1 MLTQRHLCGLWT
13 LCRADASQQAGTGV
27 AITPGMNNSIPH
39 ANTIQC
45 PKCQTK
51 IEITKAMTAQV
62 ESRIREELEGE
73 VDAKK
78 AALDNEA
85 QRLAERDKSLA
96 KQKAALE
103 KAESEVDQKVKDG
116 VREGVEAGVAAQRSA
131 IAAQARKKAE
141 ADLAEERRADSERIT
156 ELEGKLKQSKQTEL
170 DLRKR
175 ERTLEEE
182 KASLELNVARR
193 VKEETDA
200 IRVAAKKQA
209 DDEHLL
215 KDKETQ
221 EQNAA
226 LRRQVEDLKRKLEQ
240 GSQQAQGEALELV
253 LEDVLARAF
262 PRDAVVPVKKGVH
275 GADVLQNVMDSSG
288 LECGSILFE
297 SKNARNWSP
306 AWLPKLREDQR
317 DAKAVI
323 AVLVTEAMPPD
334 TQHISQ
340 IDGVWICTK
349 ACVVELAR
357 ALRAGLVEVAKGR
370 QAADGKQSKAERT
383 YEFVTGTEFRQRIA
397 GMVEPLLAL
406 RKGLDKERAA
416 MERIWAAREEEIKA
430 VVCGISGLYGTFQ
443 GIVGST
449 TLPTLEQMDLP
460 RLEAGATD
468 NGKASG

>member
-1 MLTQRHLCGLWT
+1 
-13 LCRADASQQAGTGV
+13 
-27 AITPGMNNSIPH
+27 MNNPTPH

-62 ESRIREELEGE
+62 ESRIREELESE

-78 AALDNEA
+78 AALEKEA
-85 QRLAERDKSLA
+85 KKLAQ
-96 KQKAALE
+96 QKVALE

-116 VREGVEAGVAAQRSA
+116 VREGVEAGIAAQRPA
-131 IAAQARKKAE
+131 IVAQARKKAE

-156 ELEGKLKQSKQTEL
+156 ELEGKLKQSKQVEL
-170 DLRKR
+170 DLLKR
-175 ERTLEEE
+175 ERALKEE
-182 KASLELNVARR
+182 KASLELDVARR

-200 IRVAAKKQA
+200 IRAAAKKQA

-240 GSQQAQGEALELV
+240 GSQQAKGEALELV
-253 LEDVLARAF
+253 LEDALARAF
-262 PRDAVVPVKKGVH
+262 PRDEVVPVKKGVH

-288 LECGSILFE
+288 QVGAECGSILFE

-317 DAKAVI
+317 DAKAAI

-334 TQHISQ
+334 TQHITQ

>member
-1 MLTQRHLCGLWT
+1 
-13 LCRADASQQAGTGV
+13 
-27 AITPGMNNSIPH
+27 MNNPT
-39 ANTIQC
+39 NTIQC

-62 ESRIREELEGE
+62 ESRIREELESE

-78 AALDNEA
+78 AALEKEA
-85 QRLAERDKSLA
+85 KKLAQ
-96 KQKAALE
+96 QKVALE

-116 VREGVEAGVAAQRSA
+116 VREGVEAGVAAQRAA

-141 ADLAEERRADSERIT
+141 ADLADERRADSERIT

-262 PRDAVVPVKKGVH
+262 PRDEVVPVKKGVH

-288 LECGSILFE
+288 VGGLGCGSILFE

-317 DAKAVI
+317 DAKAAI
-323 AVLVTEAMPPD
+323 AVLVTEAMPPE
-334 TQHISQ
+334 TQHITQ

>member
-1 MLTQRHLCGLWT
+1 
-13 LCRADASQQAGTGV
+13 
-27 AITPGMNNSIPH
+27 MNPS
-39 ANTIQC
+39 TIEC

-51 IEITKAMTAQV
+51 IEISKAMTAQI
-62 ESRIREELEGE
+62 SDRIRQEVEAE
-73 VDAKK
+73 VDARKQ
-78 AALDNEA
+78 ALDRDA
-85 QRLAERDKSLA
+85 QKLA

-103 KAESEVDQKVKDG
+103 KAQGDMEQRVKD
-116 VREGVEAGVAAQRSA
+116 GVEAGVVAQRA
-131 IAAQARKKAE
+131 AVIAQAKKKAE
-141 ADLAEERRADSERIT
+141 EDVAAERRADAERVT
-156 ELEGKLKQSKQTEL
+156 ELEGKLKASKQTEL
-170 DLRKR
+170 NLLKR
-175 ERTLEEE
+175 ERELKE
-182 KASLELNVARR
+182 KAESLELDVARR

-200 IRVAAKKQA
+200 IRAAAKKQA
-209 DDEHLL
+209 DDEYLL
-215 KDKETQ
+215 KHKETQ
-221 EQNAA
+221 EQNTA
-226 LRRQVEDLKRKLEQ
+226 LLAKVQDLTRKLEQ

-262 PRDAVVPVKKGVH
+262 PRDEVVPVKKGVH

-317 DAKAVI
+317 DSKAAI
-323 AVLVTEAMPPD
+323 AVLVTEAMPPE
-334 TQHISQ
+334 TQHITQ

-416 MERIWAAREEEIKA
+416 MERIWAAREEEINA

>member
-1 MLTQRHLCGLWT
+1 
-13 LCRADASQQAGTGV
+13 
-27 AITPGMNNSIPH
+27 MNPS
-39 ANTIQC
+39 TIEC

-51 IEITKAMTAQV
+51 IEISKAMTAQI
-62 ESRIREELEGE
+62 SDRIRQEVEAE
-73 VDAKK
+73 VDARKQ
-78 AALDNEA
+78 ALDRDA
-85 QRLAERDKSLA
+85 QKLA
-96 KQKAALE
+96 KQKAALD
-103 KAESEVDQKVKDG
+103 KAQGDVEQRVKD
-116 VREGVEAGVAAQRSA
+116 GVEAGVVAQRA
-131 IAAQARKKAE
+131 ALIAQAKKKAE
-141 ADLAEERRADSERIT
+141 EDVAAERRADSERVT
-156 ELEGKLKQSKQTEL
+156 ELEGKLKASKQTEL
-170 DLRKR
+170 NLLKR
-175 ERTLEEE
+175 ERELKE
-182 KASLELNVARR
+182 KAESLELDVARR

-262 PRDAVVPVKKGVH
+262 PRDEVVPVKKGVH

-288 LECGSILFE
+288 LECGSIQFE
-297 SKNARNWSP
+297 SKNARYWSP
-306 AWLPKLREDQR
+306 AWLPKLREDER

-334 TQHISQ
+334 TQHITQ

-383 YEFVTGTEFRQRIA
+383 YEFVTGTEFRQRIS

>member
-1 MLTQRHLCGLWT
+1 
-13 LCRADASQQAGTGV
+13 
-27 AITPGMNNSIPH
+27 MNNPT
-39 ANTIQC
+39 NTIQC

-78 AALDNEA
+78 AALDKEA
-85 QRLAERDKSLA
+85 QKLA

-116 VREGVEAGVAAQRSA
+116 VREGVEAGVAAQRAA

-200 IRVAAKKQA
+200 IRAAAKKQA
-209 DDEHLL
+209 DDEYLL
-215 KDKETQ
+215 KHRETQ
-221 EQNAA
+221 EQNTA
-226 LRRQVEDLKRKLEQ
+226 LLAKVQDLTRKLEQ

-253 LEDVLARAF
+253 LEDVLSRAF
-262 PRDAVVPVKKGVH
+262 PHDEIEEIAKGVN
-275 GADVLQNVMDSSG
+275 GGDCLQRVNEPSG
-288 LECGSILFE
+288 LECGSILWE
-297 SKNARNWSP
+297 TKNAKNWSA
-306 AWLPKLREDQR
+306 AWLPKLRKDQR
-317 DAKAVI
+317 ESKAAI
-323 AVLVTEAMPPD
+323 AILVTEAMPPD
-334 TQHISQ
+334 CQHLTE
-340 IDGVWICTK
+340 IDGVWVCTR
-349 ACVVELAR
+349 ACAVTLGS
-357 ALRAGLVEVAKGR
+357 ALRAGLVELAKAR
-370 QAADGKQSKAERT
+370 QAADGKHGKIERV
-383 YEFVTGTEFRQRIA
+383 YDYLSGTEFRQRIA
-397 GMVEPLLAL
+397 GMVEPLVQMQA
-406 RKGLDKERAA
+406 GLTAERRA
-416 MERIWAAREEEIKA
+416 MTRIWSAREKQIEAA
-430 VVCGISGLYGTFQ
+430 VQCMHGMYGDLQ
-443 GIVGST
+443 GIVGSS

-460 RLEAGATD
+460 RLE
-468 NGKASG
+468 SGNADDGPTSDSSS

>member
-1 MLTQRHLCGLWT
+1 MHWCG
-13 LCRADASQQAGTGV
+13 AIDSGTTF
-27 AITPGMNNSIPH
+27 AITPCMNNST
-39 ANTIQC
+39 NTIQC

-62 ESRIREELEGE
+62 ESRIREELESE

-78 AALDNEA
+78 AALEKEA
-85 QRLAERDKSLA
+85 KKLAQ
-96 KQKAALE
+96 QKVALE

-116 VREGVEAGVAAQRSA
+116 VREGVEAGVAAQRAA

-253 LEDVLARAF
+253 LEDVLTRAF
-262 PRDAVVPVKKGVH
+262 PRDEVVPVKKGVH

-334 TQHISQ
+334 TQHITQ

>member
-1 MLTQRHLCGLWT
+1 
-13 LCRADASQQAGTGV
+13 
-27 AITPGMNNSIPH
+27 MNTNTNS
-39 ANTIQC
+39 TIQC

-78 AALDNEA
+78 AALDKEA
-85 QRLAERDKSLA
+85 KKLAQ
-96 KQKAALE
+96 QKAALE
-103 KAESEVDQKVKDG
+103 KAETELDQNVKDG
-116 VREGVEAGVAAQRSA
+116 VETAVAAQRAA
-131 IAAQARKKAE
+131 IAAQARKNAE

-262 PRDAVVPVKKGVH
+262 PRDEVVPVKNGVH

-334 TQHISQ
+334 TQHITQ

-349 ACVVELAR
+349 SCVVELAR

-468 NGKASG
+468 HGKASG

>member
-1 MLTQRHLCGLWT
+1 MHWCG
-13 LCRADASQQAGTGV
+13 AIDSGTTF
-27 AITPGMNNSIPH
+27 AITRCMNNST
-39 ANTIQC
+39 NTIQC

-78 AALDNEA
+78 AALDKEA
-85 QRLAERDKSLA
+85 KKLAQ
-96 KQKAALE
+96 QKAALE

-116 VREGVEAGVAAQRSA
+116 VEAAVAAQRAA
-131 IAAQARKKAE
+131 IVAQARKKAE
-141 ADLAEERRADSERIT
+141 ADLVEERQADSERIT

-200 IRVAAKKQA
+200 IRAAAKKQA

-262 PRDAVVPVKKGVH
+262 PRDEVVPVKKGVH

-317 DAKAVI
+317 DDKAVI

-334 TQHISQ
+334 TQHITQ

>member
-1 MLTQRHLCGLWT
+1 MQLC
-13 LCRADASQQAGTGV
+13 
-27 AITPGMNNSIPH
+27 MNNQ
-39 ANTIQC
+39 NTIEC

-62 ESRIREELEGE
+62 ESRIREELENE

-78 AALDNEA
+78 AALDKEA
-85 QRLAERDKSLA
+85 QKLA

-116 VREGVEAGVAAQRSA
+116 VEAAVAAQRAA

-200 IRVAAKKQA
+200 IRAAAKKQA

-221 EQNAA
+221 EQNVA

-262 PRDAVVPVKKGVH
+262 PRDEVVPVKKGVH

-288 LECGSILFE
+288 LECGSIVFE

-334 TQHISQ
+334 TQHITQ

>member
-1 MLTQRHLCGLWT
+1 
-13 LCRADASQQAGTGV
+13 
-27 AITPGMNNSIPH
+27 MNNST
-39 ANTIQC
+39 NTIQC

-78 AALDNEA
+78 AALDKET
-85 QRLAERDKSLA
+85 QRLADQGKSLA

-116 VREGVEAGVAAQRSA
+116 VEAAVAAQRAA
-131 IAAQARKKAE
+131 IVAQARKKAE
-141 ADLAEERRADSERIT
+141 ADLAEERQADSERIT

-200 IRVAAKKQA
+200 IRIAAKKQA

-253 LEDVLARAF
+253 LEDVLTRAF
-262 PRDAVVPVKKGVH
+262 PRDEVMPVKKGVH
-275 GADVLQNVMDSSG
+275 GADVLQKIMDSSG

-334 TQHISQ
+334 TQHIAQ

-430 VVCGISGLYGTFQ
+430 VVCGISSLYGKFQ

-460 RLEAGATD
+460 RLEAGATH

>member
-1 MLTQRHLCGLWT
+1 M
-13 LCRADASQQAGTGV
+13 
-27 AITPGMNNSIPH
+27 TPGVNNPT
-39 ANTIQC
+39 NTIQC

-78 AALDNEA
+78 AALDKEA
-85 QRLAERDKSLA
+85 KKLTQ
-96 KQKAALE
+96 QKAALE

-116 VREGVEAGVAAQRSA
+116 VREGVEAGVAAQRAA

-215 KDKETQ
+215 KNKETQ

-240 GSQQAQGEALELV
+240 GSQQAQGEAL
-253 LEDVLARAF
+253 
-262 PRDAVVPVKKGVH
+262 
-275 GADVLQNVMDSSG
+275 
-288 LECGSILFE
+288 
-297 SKNARNWSP
+297 
-306 AWLPKLREDQR
+306 
-317 DAKAVI
+317 
-323 AVLVTEAMPPD
+323 
-334 TQHISQ
+334 
-340 IDGVWICTK
+340 
-349 ACVVELAR
+349 
-357 ALRAGLVEVAKGR
+357 AGR
-370 QAADGKQSKAERT
+370 
-383 YEFVTGTEFRQRIA
+383 
-397 GMVEPLLAL
+397 
-406 RKGLDKERAA
+406 
-416 MERIWAAREEEIKA
+416 
-430 VVCGISGLYGTFQ
+430 
-443 GIVGST
+443 
-449 TLPTLEQMDLP
+449 
-460 RLEAGATD
+460 
-468 NGKASG
+468 

>member
-1 MLTQRHLCGLWT
+1 
-13 LCRADASQQAGTGV
+13 
-27 AITPGMNNSIPH
+27 MNNQ
-39 ANTIQC
+39 NTIEC

-51 IEITKAMTAQV
+51 IEISKAMTAQIID
-62 ESRIREELEGE
+62 RIRQEVEAE
-73 VDAKK
+73 VDARKE
-78 AALDNEA
+78 ALDKEA
-85 QRLAERDKSLA
+85 QRLAEQDKSLA
-96 KQKAALE
+96 KQKAALD
-103 KAESEVDQKVKDG
+103 KAQGDVEQRVKDGVEAG
-116 VREGVEAGVAAQRSA
+116 VREGVVAQRA
-131 IAAQARKKAE
+131 ALIAQAKKKAE
-141 ADLAEERRADSERIT
+141 EDVAAERRADAERVT
-156 ELEGKLKQSKQTEL
+156 ELEGKLKASKQTEL
-170 DLRKR
+170 NLLKR
-175 ERTLEEE
+175 ERELKE
-182 KASLELNVARR
+182 KAESLELDVARR

-262 PRDAVVPVKKGVH
+262 PRDEVVPVKKGVH

-288 LECGSILFE
+288 PGGVECGSILFE

-334 TQHISQ
+334 TQHITQ

-468 NGKASG
+468 NGKTSG